1 MTNYKKNGQKSK
13 IVALHY
19 SFPNLVKLCS
29 KVLPLWRYEVK
40 DFEKRRIFFCFF
52 FAFFSMK
59 TTPNK
64 MISPH
69 LES

>member
-1 MTNYKKNGQKSK
+1 MTNFLKWGKTKV
-13 IVALHY
+13 VALKY
-19 SFPNLVKLCS
+19 TFQNQLEFCS
-29 KVLPLWRYEVK
+29 EVLPLWRYEVK
-40 DFEKRRIFFCFF
+40 DFQKRCVFFLF

-59 TTPNK
+59 TKPNN